1 MGYGNMIIGFCADEF
16 AAFRQMVQDLHDQP
30 LPPERKQ
37 LKYIVVPVPSDR
49 IRLLLCRNELDG
61 LHTMLEAADDEIKAR
76 QLIKL
81 FTPDNKRM

>member
-1 MGYGNMIIGFCADEF
+1 MGYGNIMIGFCPDEF
-16 AAFRQMVQDLHDQP
+16 AVFRQVVQDLYEQP

-37 LKYIVVPVPSDR
+37 LKYIVIPVPSDR
-49 IRLLLCRNELDG
+49 IRLLLCRNELDE

-81 FTPDNKRM
+81 FTTKDKRT